1 MFGLH
6 KTSPG
11 PGPAACLQPP
21 LDSIRTQ
28 KHPANTAT
36 VSGTET
42 PREKTGR
49 QLTLESGRAAL
60 PGCGPPMGSPLS
72 HRPFGLP
79 FPLLLTPSMHIFSPR
94 RGMKERLSL
103 QPQNSFQMQMKGV
116 FFFNNSTPSPGKCG
130 GIAMFTPASVMLP
143 GRNTTFS
150 QAINLNVELHSLA
163 VFLSFPFDVTSK
175 AKDQRL

>member
-1 MFGLH
+1 MWSTHGVTPL
-6 KTSPG
+6 SPSLWSPFPPPPHTLNAHLLPQKG
-11 PGPAACLQPP
+11 DEGKALPAAPKFIP
-21 LDSIRTQ
+21 N
-28 KHPANTAT
+28 AN
-36 VSGTET
+36 E
-42 PREKTGR
+42 
-49 QLTLESGRAAL
+49 
-60 PGCGPPMGSPLS
+60 GC
-72 HRPFGLP
+72 F
-79 FPLLLTPSMHIFSPR
+79 
-94 RGMKERLSL
+94 
-103 QPQNSFQMQMKGV
+103 